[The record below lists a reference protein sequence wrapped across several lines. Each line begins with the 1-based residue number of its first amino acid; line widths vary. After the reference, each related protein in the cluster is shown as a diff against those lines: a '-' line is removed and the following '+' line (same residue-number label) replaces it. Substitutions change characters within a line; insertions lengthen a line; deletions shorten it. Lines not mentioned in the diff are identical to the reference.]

1 MLPGTRPGVVSH
13 VTRTLALVDVGVE
26 KEGVLPISKM
36 ASGISNEAGS
46 MMKWWPRSLKRWM
59 NMEKW

>member
-1 MLPGTRPGVVSH
+1 MLPLRPGVVSH

-26 KEGVLPISKM
+26 KEGVLPISKT

-46 MMKWWPRSLKRWM
+46 MMKWWPPGGQGLLKDG
-59 NMEKW
+59 